1 MTLSQAP
8 FVPLKLAWPD
18 FGARQ
23 NLSERGSDCAPCAET
38 ASETRKG
45 LAAFSARVA
54 DFRESVRRQWP
65 SCSACRVPAQTRPSP
80 RLTEASPKKPCRV
93 AGDSY
98 PHLTDED
105 VRLRCVSH
113 LSPSHVVQSRQGVGM
128 QRGVKPGP
136 QGRAGQ
142 VPPEQRA
149 EGRCCCGKCLVP
161 GSRGWLGFFQVDE
174 VGGTGPAREAK
185 YIMGGYGVVRRAE
198 LQKLWAVF
206 IHYVFFLFYIL

>member
-1 MTLSQAP
+1 MPRARRQRLRRGRD
-8 FVPLKLAWPD
+8 WP
-18 FGARQ
+18 
-23 NLSERGSDCAPCAET
+23 PY
-38 ASETRKG
+38 
-45 LAAFSARVA
+45 SARVA

-80 RLTEASPKKPCRV
+80 RLTEASPKPCRV

-149 EGRCCCGKCLVP
+149 EGTCCCGKCLVP
-161 GSRGWLGFFQVDE
+161 GSRGWLGFSQVDE

-206 IHYVFFLFYIL
+206 IHYVFLFFISYDALTYMEVMLAGERLPLRGLANP